1 MPKLRKDIAWSLYD
15 WANSAFATS
24 VMVGLFPVFFKQYW
38 AADLA
43 AEESTFWLGAISA
56 GYAAVVA
63 VAAPLLGAVADS
75 RNKRKS
81 FLFAAMLLGS
91 ISSLLLAF
99 IGKGAWP
106 LAGLVFAL
114 GGIGFALGNV
124 FYDSLLPEVATPA
137 TVDKVSSQGYGMGY
151 LGGGM
156 LFIFHIILLSKP
168 ELIGVS
174 EKTTVVKLAFA
185 SVGLWWFIFAL
196 PLFFSVPESKR
207 ANQETGGSI
216 AMLVGTLKDIASR
229 KPVWMFLLAYFL
241 FIDGVNTISKMAVDF
256 GINLGFGSD
265 KLMLS
270 LVVVQLVAF
279 PATFVGGYLANRF
292 GAKRCLLGAIGI
304 YMAVV
309 LYAFSLKAEWQF
321 FVMAGMIGCAIG
333 VVPALSRAVFTQM
346 IPPGKAAEYFGLY
359 GIFGRF
365 AAIFGPLLLGWITVT
380 FNDPRLGILSVGILL
395 VSGAALLWAVEVPKR
410 QDFDGPL

>member
-24 VMVGLFPVFFKQYW
+24 IMVGLFPVFFKQYW
-38 AADLA
+38 AKDLA
-43 AEESTFWLGAISA
+43 LEESTFWLGAISA
-56 GYAAVVA
+56 GYAAIVA
-63 VAAPLLGAVADS
+63 VTAPFLGAIADN
-75 RNKRKS
+75 RNSRKS
-81 FLFAAMLLGS
+81 FLFAMMLLGS
-91 ISSLLLAF
+91 VASLMLAF
-99 IGKGAWP
+99 IGPGAWP
-106 LAGLVFAL
+106 LAGAVFAL
-114 GGIGFALGNV
+114 GGVGFALGNV
-124 FYDSLLPEVATPA
+124 FYDSLLTEVATPA
-137 TVDKVSSQGYGMGY
+137 TVDKVSSQGFAMGY

-168 ELIGVS
+168 ELIGVT

-185 SVGLWWFIFAL
+185 SVGLWWFVFAL
-196 PLFFSVPESKR
+196 PLFFKVPETKR
-207 ANQETGGSI
+207 PTEESRGSI
-216 AMLVGTLKDIASR
+216 AMLKATVKDIASR
-229 KPVWMFLLAYFL
+229 KPVWMFLVAYFL

-256 GINLGFGSD
+256 GINLGFGTD
-265 KLMLS
+265 KLMAS

-279 PATFVGGYLANRF
+279 PATFAGGYLAGRF
-292 GAKRCLLGAIGI
+292 GAKRCLLAAIGI

-380 FNDPRLGILSVGILL
+380 FNNPRLGILSVGILL
-395 VSGAALLWAVEVPKR
+395 VAGAVVLWFVEVPKR

>member
-15 WANSAFATS
+15 WGNSAFATS
-24 VMVGLFPVFFKQYW
+24 IMVGLFPVFFKQYW
-38 AADLA
+38 AQDLA
-43 AEESTFWLGAISA
+43 PEESTFWLGAISA
-56 GYAAVVA
+56 GYAAIVA
-63 VAAPLLGAVADS
+63 ITAPILGAIADS

-81 FLFAAMLLGS
+81 FLFAMMLLGS
-91 ISSLLLAF
+91 VASLMLAF
-99 IGKGAWP
+99 IGPGAWP

-114 GGIGFALGNV
+114 GGVGFALGNV
-124 FYDSLLPEVATPA
+124 FYDALLPEVATPA
-137 TVDKVSSQGYGMGY
+137 TVDSVSSQGYAMGY
-151 LGGGM
+151 LGGGL
-156 LFIFHIILLSKP
+156 LFIFHIVLLSKP

-185 SVGLWWFIFAL
+185 SVGLWWFLFSL
-196 PLFFSVPESKR
+196 PLFFKVPESQR
-207 ANQETGGSI
+207 STREAIGSI
-216 AMLVGTLKDIASR
+216 GKLKLTLKDIAAR

-265 KLMLS
+265 KLMAS

-279 PATFVGGYLANRF
+279 PATFAGGYLANRF
-292 GAKRCLLGAIGI
+292 GAKRCLLGAIGV

-309 LYAFSLKAEWQF
+309 VYAFSLQAEWQF
-321 FVMAGMIGCAIG
+321 FLLAGMIGCAIG

-380 FNDPRLGILSVGILL
+380 FNSPRLGVLSVGILL
-395 VSGAALLWAVEVPKR
+395 VSGAALLWLVEVPKR

>member
-24 VMVGLFPVFFKQYW
+24 IMVGLFPVFFKQYW
-38 AADLA
+38 AKDLA
-43 AEESTFWLGAISA
+43 LEESTFWLGAISA
-56 GYAAVVA
+56 GYAAIVA
-63 VAAPLLGAVADS
+63 VTAPFLGAIADN
-75 RNKRKS
+75 RNSRKS
-81 FLFAAMLLGS
+81 FLFAMMLLGS
-91 ISSLLLAF
+91 VASLMLAF
-99 IGKGAWP
+99 IGPGAWP
-106 LAGLVFAL
+106 LAGAVFAL
-114 GGIGFALGNV
+114 GGVGFALGNV
-124 FYDSLLPEVATPA
+124 FYDSLLTEVATPA
-137 TVDKVSSQGYGMGY
+137 TVDKVSSQGFAMGY

-168 ELIGVS
+168 ELIGVT

-185 SVGLWWFIFAL
+185 SVGLWWFVFAL
-196 PLFFSVPESKR
+196 PLFFTVPETKR
-207 ANQETGGSI
+207 PTEESRGSI
-216 AMLVGTLKDIASR
+216 AMLKATVKDIASR
-229 KPVWMFLLAYFL
+229 KPVWMFLVAYFL

-256 GINLGFGSD
+256 GINLGFGTD
-265 KLMLS
+265 KLMAS

-279 PATFVGGYLANRF
+279 PATFAGGYLAGRF
-292 GAKRCLLGAIGI
+292 GAKRCLLAAIGI
-304 YMAVV
+304 YLAVV
-309 LYAFSLKAEWQF
+309 LYAFTLKAEWQF

-380 FNDPRLGILSVGILL
+380 FNNPRLGILSVGILL
-395 VSGAALLWAVEVPKR
+395 VAGAAVLWFVEVPKR
-410 QDFDGPL
+410 QNFDVPL